1 MNADNAKG
9 APSLAPKKLSNVED
23 IYPLS
28 PMQQGMLFHSILDPS
43 SGMYLSQAV
52 FSIESRVNVLA
63 FRQAWEEVVRRH
75 AILRTAFVWEN
86 LKEARQVV
94 LKNVELP
101 WREEDWSDCSE
112 DVQKERKQKFLREE
126 RESGFDLKR
135 PPLIRFGLIKR
146 GEEGYYFAMSKHHI
160 LMDASCV
167 DIVVQEV
174 FTLYE

>member
-52 FSIESRVNVLA
+52 FSIESRLNVLA

-94 LKNVELP
+94 VKNV
-101 WREEDWSDCSE
+101 
-112 DVQKERKQKFLREE
+112 
-126 RESGFDLKR
+126 
-135 PPLIRFGLIKR
+135 
-146 GEEGYYFAMSKHHI
+146 
-160 LMDASCV
+160 
-167 DIVVQEV
+167 
-174 FTLYE
+174 